1 VIGEELGFVGVGVA
15 LLLLGYVLY
24 RLVRMAEKANDPFAG
39 LVLFGIFGVWVVHI
53 FVNIGM
59 TVGLVPITGI
69 PLPFMSYGGTFLLTS
84 WLAVGM
90 VARLAHEE

>member
-1 VIGEELGFVGVGVA
+1 
-15 LLLLGYVLY
+15 
-24 RLVRMAEKANDPFAG
+24 MAEEANDPFAG
-39 LVLFGIFGVWVVHI
+39 LVLFGTFGVWVVHI

-84 WLAVGM
+84 WLTVGM